1 MAYTTTSKYVQ
12 LTPYL
17 VMEYMYAAQP
27 NPETYFV
34 NNGGGSPTVGFNK
47 LINGI
52 IEYKGSPT
60 NEVQIFNL
68 DENYSITQNTALNNV
83 VKTSENSF
91 IPLNPN
97 LIVPYNDFNPKLT
110 PTADLEIT
118 FPSNISVIYDT
129 VRYHILQGYNLE
141 NIDGLVLSI
150 AFLDQDGSYVTF
162 SQIEL
167 SSGTAQNY
175 TLDPNPLTIGSNI
188 YDKYFQINVPSLV
201 DMNNQYAAASFSNKP
216 DTLAGKT
223 SRSGRGYVTGSPM
236 RISVWQIND
245 ITQVNGYNQYGVTL
259 YAALSLESEDP
270 FSNVGAYVGPAENG
284 DYFEYFATDN
294 GGFIENFILFQN
306 SIGNQ
311 YYVDHKVETAEQIG
325 AAFIITNNFSTIQ
338 TTAFDIPL
346 LYRPIIRYPSVAAS
360 FTLRYTMTLVN
371 SVDQSRL
378 VRNASFTSINPGR
391 YGPFI
396 APLQLSVFPQ
406 TQKIYNKLA
415 NQSNIT
421 VPSSSIAPMEIVK
434 YQNVFVENSTVNLTM
449 SNLTVTG
456 TTISQA
462 DGGVAQTIS
471 YGLGQAYI
479 RILPFDN
486 YYKFTFFKKNPN
498 GVTEKIDLTS
508 SGTFKLVFIDNKN
521 NKLFAPSISDKN
533 LANASQGELAFKVD
547 QSLSAQILTFT
558 NRKFYISNQPVI
570 TESSPVSGQNLFSRF
585 SSIGSRLARRSL
597 SSSDSISDIQL
608 LARNFTSPN
617 NNSGTARISSSSS
630 SVLYYGNWLKDN
642 EPTPPAIPVETG
654 PTGGVEARS
663 DLALIT
669 GQIPRESTIFSPYLT
684 SVQSYWQRAPVA
696 SGSTSGT
703 SGTTTTDNSSV
714 QTQTLNVLGITA
726 FKAAIASDVQGK
738 IDSGWSNQQII
749 DYFLNPSAPGYKIY
763 SGITKQIFT
772 DAVSGLFANYGIS
785 GQLFMDQL
793 AAYGNTEGGLDTG
806 GTAAQGG
813 STANQSGSD
822 SGSPNRPTFPRGG
835 GSSNTRPP
843 SGGFRPRAGF

>member
-27 NPETYFV
+27 NPETYNV
-34 NNGGGSPTVGFNK
+34 NVGNPTVGFNK

-52 IEYKGSPT
+52 LEYKGSPT

-68 DENYSITQNTALNNV
+68 DQNYAITQNTSLNNV

-110 PTADLEIT
+110 PTANLEIT
-118 FPSNISVIYDT
+118 FPSNISVVYDT
-129 VRYHILQGYNLE
+129 IRYHILQGYNLE
-141 NIDGLVLSI
+141 NIDGLILSV

-167 SSGTAQNY
+167 SPGTAQNY

-201 DMNNQYAAASFSNKP
+201 DMNNQYAAASYPNKP
-216 DTLAGKT
+216 NTLAGKT

-245 ITQVNGYNQYGVTL
+245 ITQVNGYDQYGVTL

-270 FSNVGAYVGPAENG
+270 FSNVGAYIAPAENG

-311 YYVDHKVETAEQIG
+311 YYIDHKVETVEQIG
-325 AAFIITNNFSTIQ
+325 AAFIVTNNFSTIQ

-346 LYRPIIRYPSVAAS
+346 LYRPIIRYSSVAAG

-371 SVDQSRL
+371 SVNQSRL
-378 VRNASFTSINPGR
+378 VRNASYTSLDPGR
-391 YGPFI
+391 YGPYI

-415 NQSNIT
+415 NQSNIS
-421 VPSSSIAPMEIVK
+421 VPSNSIAPKEIVK
-434 YQNVFVENSTVNLTM
+434 YQNVFVENNTVNLTM
-449 SNLTVTG
+449 SNLSVKG
-456 TTISQA
+456 VTISQA
-462 DGGVAQTIS
+462 DSGITQTIS

-479 RILPFDN
+479 RISPFDN
-486 YYKFTFFKKNPN
+486 YYKFTFYKRNAN
-498 GVTEKIDLTS
+498 GTMDLLDLTS

-521 NKLFAPSISDKN
+521 NKLFAPSIADKN
-533 LANASQGELAFKVD
+533 LANAAQGELAFKVD
-547 QSLSAQILTFT
+547 QSLATQILTFT
-558 NRKFYISNQPVI
+558 HRRFYVSNQPVVAE
-570 TESSPVSGQNLFSRF
+570 TNKESGGFSF
-585 SSIGSRLARRSL
+585 SKISAVKQKL
-597 SSSDSISDIQL
+597 SSRALSVTDSIRDVQIAARD
-608 LARNFTSPN
+608 LATTD
-617 NNSGTARISSSSS
+617 NSLGTARISGSS
-630 SVLYYGNWLKDN
+630 SVLYYGNWLNDT
-642 EPTPPAIPVETG
+642 EPIPSISIGAGTSGLGSSQTQTNITNAVSGESKSVGTTLTP
-654 PTGGVEARS
+654 S
-663 DLALIT
+663 
-669 GQIPRESTIFSPYLT
+669 
-684 SVQSYWQRAPVA
+684 QSYWQQVPVA
-696 SGSTSGT
+696 SGNTSGT
-703 SGTTTTDNSSV
+703 SGNNRTGGTGV
-714 QTQTLNVLGITA
+714 QTQTLNSLGIVA

-738 IDSGWSNQQII
+738 IFLNWSTEQII
-749 DYFLNPSAPGYKIY
+749 NYFLNPASAGYKIY

-772 DAVSGLFANYGIS
+772 DAVTGIFS
-785 GQLFMDQL
+785 TSDL
-793 AAYGNTEGGLDTG
+793 ALLNSYGNTQGGLNNG
-806 GTAAQGG
+806 GPAASGG
-813 STANQSGSD
+813 STVNQSGSD
-822 SGSPNRPTFPRGG
+822 NGSASGTRPSPNFP
-835 GSSNTRPP
+835 
-843 SGGFRPRAGF
+843 PRNRQFF

>member
-52 IEYKGSPT
+52 LEYKGSPT

-110 PTADLEIT
+110 PTADLEII

-150 AFLDQDGSYVTF
+150 SFLDQDGSYVTF

-201 DMNNQYAAASFSNKP
+201 DMNNQYAAATAPNKP
-216 DTLAGKT
+216 NTLAGKT

-245 ITQVNGYNQYGVTL
+245 ITQVNGYDQYGVTL
-259 YAALSLESEDP
+259 YATLSLESEDP
-270 FSNVGAYVGPAENG
+270 FSNVGAYIAPAESG

-311 YYVDHKVETAEQIG
+311 YYIDHKVETVEQIG
-325 AAFIITNNFSTIQ
+325 AAFIATNNFSTIQ

-346 LYRPIIRYPSVAAS
+346 LYRPIIRYPSVAAG

-371 SVDQSRL
+371 SLDQSRL
-378 VRNASFTSINPGR
+378 VRNASYTSLDPAR
-391 YGPFI
+391 YGPYI

-406 TQKIYNKLA
+406 TQKIYNRLA
-415 NQSNIT
+415 NQSNIS
-421 VPSSSIAPMEIVK
+421 VPANAIVPKEIVK
-434 YQNVFVENSTVNLTM
+434 YQNVFVENNTVNLTM
-449 SNLTVTG
+449 SNLSVKG

-462 DGGVAQTIS
+462 DSGVTETIS

-479 RILPFDN
+479 RISPFDN
-486 YYKFTFFKKNPN
+486 YYKFTFYKRNAN
-498 GVTEKIDLTS
+498 GTMDLLDLTS

-521 NKLFAPSISDKN
+521 NKLFAPSIADKN
-533 LANASQGELAFKVD
+533 LANAAQGELAFKVD
-547 QSLSAQILTFT
+547 QSLSNQILTFT
-558 NRKFYISNQPVI
+558 NRRFYVSNQPIIAETNSVAGRL
-570 TESSPVSGQNLFSRF
+570 PFSRL
-585 SSIGSRLARRSL
+585 SGVKQRLASKALSTTDSVRDAQLAAQDLTTTDNSL
-597 SSSDSISDIQL
+597 
-608 LARNFTSPN
+608 
-617 NNSGTARISSSSS
+617 GTARISGSSS
-630 SVLYYGNWLKDN
+630 SVLYYGRWLKDS
-642 EPTPPAIPVETG
+642 EPIPSIQMGAGTSGLGSPGNQSNITTAANGESRTSGSGLTP
-654 PTGGVEARS
+654 
-663 DLALIT
+663 
-669 GQIPRESTIFSPYLT
+669 
-684 SVQSYWQRAPVA
+684 VQSYWQRFFL
-696 SGSTSGT
+696 SGGTSGT
-703 SGTTTTDNSSV
+703 SGANTTGGIGI
-714 QTQTLNVLGITA
+714 QTQVLNALGIVA

-738 IDSGWSNQQII
+738 IASGWSSNQII
-749 DYFLNPSAPGYKIY
+749 DYFLNPSGVGFIVY

-772 DAVSGLFANYGIS
+772 DAVTGIFS
-785 GQLFMDQL
+785 TEDL
-793 AAYGNTEGGLDTG
+793 ALLNAYGNTGGGQDTG
-806 GTAAQGG
+806 GTAASGG
-813 STANQSGSD
+813 STSNQSGSD
-822 SGSPNRPTFPRGG
+822 SGSAGPQFPPIPPRNSGGITRRQPGRPRG
-835 GSSNTRPP
+835 T
-843 SGGFRPRAGF
+843 F

>member
-1 MAYTTTSKYVQ
+1 MATYTTTSKYVQ

-34 NNGGGSPTVGFNK
+34 NNGGGNPTVGFNK

-52 IEYKGSPT
+52 LEYKGSPT

-68 DENYSITQNTALNNV
+68 DENYAITQNTALNNV

-110 PTADLEIT
+110 PTSNLEIS
-118 FPSNISVIYDT
+118 FPSNISVVYDT

-150 AFLDQDGSYVTF
+150 AFLDQDGSFVTF

-201 DMNNQYAAASFSNKP
+201 DMNNQYAAATAPNKP
-216 DTLAGKT
+216 NTLAGKT

-245 ITQVNGYNQYGVTL
+245 ITQVNGYDQYGVTL
-259 YAALSLESEDP
+259 YATLSLESEDP
-270 FSNVGAYVGPAENG
+270 FSNVGAYIAPAESG

-311 YYVDHKVETAEQIG
+311 YYIDHKVETVEQIG
-325 AAFIITNNFSTIQ
+325 AAFIATNNFSTIQ

-346 LYRPIIRYPSVAAS
+346 LYRPIIRYSSVAAG

-371 SVDQSRL
+371 SVGQSRL
-378 VRNASFTSINPGR
+378 VRNASYTSLDPAR
-391 YGPFI
+391 YGPYI

-406 TQKIYNKLA
+406 TQKIYNRLA
-415 NQSNIT
+415 NQSNIS
-421 VPSSSIAPMEIVK
+421 VPANAIVPKEIVK
-434 YQNVFVENSTVNLTM
+434 YQNVFVENNTVNLTM
-449 SNLTVTG
+449 SNLSVKG

-462 DGGVAQTIS
+462 DSGVTETIS

-479 RILPFDN
+479 RISPFDN
-486 YYKFTFFKKNPN
+486 YYKFTFYKRNAN
-498 GVTEKIDLTS
+498 GTMDLLDLTS

-521 NKLFAPSISDKN
+521 NKLFAPSIADKN
-533 LANASQGELAFKVD
+533 LANAAQGELAFKVD
-547 QSLSAQILTFT
+547 QSLSNQILTFT
-558 NRKFYISNQPVI
+558 NRRFYVSNQPIIAETNSVAGRL
-570 TESSPVSGQNLFSRF
+570 PFSRL
-585 SSIGSRLARRSL
+585 SGVKQRLASKAL
-597 SSSDSISDIQL
+597 STTDSIRDAQL
-608 LARNFTSPN
+608 AAQDLTTTD
-617 NNSGTARISSSSS
+617 NSLGTARISGSSS
-630 SVLYYGNWLKDN
+630 SVLYYGRWLKDS
-642 EPTPPAIPVETG
+642 EPIPSIQMGAGTSGLGSPVNQSNITTAANGESQTSGSGLTP
-654 PTGGVEARS
+654 
-663 DLALIT
+663 
-669 GQIPRESTIFSPYLT
+669 
-684 SVQSYWQRAPVA
+684 VQSYWQRVFL
-696 SGSTSGT
+696 SGGTSGT
-703 SGTTTTDNSSV
+703 SGANTTGGIGI
-714 QTQTLNVLGITA
+714 QTQVLNALGIVA

-738 IDSGWSNQQII
+738 IASGWSSNQII
-749 DYFLNPSAPGYKIY
+749 DYFLNPSGVGFRVY

-772 DAVSGLFANYGIS
+772 DAVTGIFS
-785 GQLFMDQL
+785 TEDL
-793 AAYGNTEGGLDTG
+793 ALLNVYGNTGGGQDTG
-806 GTAAQGG
+806 GTAASGG
-813 STANQSGSD
+813 STSNQSGSD
-822 SGSPNRPTFPRGG
+822 SGSAGPQFPPIPPRNSGGITRRQPGRPRG
-835 GSSNTRPP
+835 T
-843 SGGFRPRAGF
+843 F